1 MYRCAIAADQGSEG
15 PRACRIGEGEMRAV
29 IHVSGNYLAQFFD
42 ACRVLRAQVV
52 VSGFAFA
59 VLSLP
64 PQTREVYRVLAD
76 DFPNQKW
83 QIALGFLALL
93 AAAGFIWHCGRQ
105 ATLAERQDQLQM
117 PSAEA
122 QMLRWM
128 PRLLAALVP
137 LGAALGLY
145 TTIREAE
152 TTARLVRSVAE
163 KQDWPELGGVYQLI
177 DPSPARLW
185 VATFIALGLVVIVLL
200 ATILRTYGRPSK
212 YGAPGKWLIGTETTI
227 CSVAIAGTCV
237 AMFSLAPPWLAQ
249 TIGVVA
255 IFGLFLI
262 VLVVVLS
269 NLLFW
274 GDALGVPL
282 IWILLGGTLVLTAF
296 DWNDN
301 HRVRIVAH
309 KRNGPAP
316 TELASAFGQWLRSRK
331 DLGYYAEAKEPY
343 PVFIVAAAGGGAYAA
358 HYTATVLAR
367 MQDSCANFAQ
377 HLFAISGVSG
387 GSIGAS
393 LFAGLAKLKARN
405 EEHLGCNLEPR
416 NRYFEERTQK
426 FFEQDFL
433 SPVIAGALFPDL
445 IQRFLPFPIGHFD
458 RSRALDA
465 SMEAAWREMVAAVAK
480 DDPLAA
486 EMANPFASP
495 FLDLWSPLR
504 SDEAVP
510 ALILNTTEVA
520 NGYRIVVSPIQ
531 TGAVASMHWS
541 KIARLHPL
549 LPQGEDADAD
559 PDIKLS
565 TAAGMS
571 ARFPWILPPAT
582 VATNGDMKRM
592 RLVDG
597 GYVEG
602 SGVDIASQLVKALKV
617 VVDRTKETP
626 ERVDAKFY
634 LIVLMG
640 YEGTPVADRSLGEAP
655 LPLRALIST
664 WQTRAEIAF
673 LGAFLDA
680 CPEIA
685 TCLVNAAAETSF
697 QRALVEL
704 PVIPVFLNLRDF
716 HIPLTWQLT
725 QASREII
732 ALHAGTAQRCK
743 RNDTLMITWPN
754 EASPYQRI
762 VKALGE
768 NSCSLCTMQFRLTH
782 RSESPE
788 WADDRI
794 CARGPSPPA
803 TSAITK

>member
-1 MYRCAIAADQGSEG
+1 MRAVVRASGSYVAQFFA
-15 PRACRIGEGEMRAV
+15 ACRI
-29 IHVSGNYLAQFFD
+29 
-42 ACRVLRAQVV
+42 LRAQFL
-52 VSGFAFA
+52 VSVFGFI

-76 DFPNQKW
+76 DFPNQQW
-83 QIALGFLALL
+83 QITLGFVALL
-93 AAAGFIWHCGRQ
+93 GASGFIWHCGRQ
-105 ATLAERQDQLQM
+105 ATLIAHQGPLQAR
-117 PSAEA
+117 SVEG

-128 PRLLAALVP
+128 PRALAALVP
-137 LGAALGLY
+137 LGAALGLH

-152 TTARLVRSVAE
+152 TTARLVHGVAA
-163 KQDWPELGGVYQLI
+163 KQDWPELAGVYDLI
-177 DPSPARLW
+177 NASPARLW
-185 VATFIALGLVVIVLL
+185 VATGIAVGLALLVIVV
-200 ATILRTYGRPSK
+200 TTLRTR
-212 YGAPGKWLIGTETTI
+212 GKLSSYAGSNRWLIGTETTI
-227 CSVAIAGTCV
+227 CSVAIAVTCV

-269 NLLFW
+269 NLLLW

-282 IWILLGGTLVLTAF
+282 IWILLGGTLVLTAL

-301 HRVRIVAH
+301 HQVTIVAH
-309 KRNGPAP
+309 KQQGAAVPAD
-316 TELASAFGQWLRSRK
+316 LAGAFGEWLRTRK
-331 DLGYYAEAKEPY
+331 DRDYYAAAGEPY
-343 PVFIVAAAGGGAYAA
+343 PVFVVAAAGGGAYAA
-358 HYTATVLAR
+358 HYTATLLAR
-367 MQDSCANFAQ
+367 LQDACPNFAQ
-377 HLFAISGVSG
+377 HVFAVSGVSG

-405 EEHLGCNLEPR
+405 GEYVGCSLDPADR
-416 NRYFEERTQK
+416 FFEKRTQS

-445 IQRFLPFPIGHFD
+445 VQRALPVPVGRFD

-465 SMEAAWREMVAAVAK
+465 SLEAAWRHMAADAAK
-480 DDPLAA
+480 DDPAVA
-486 EMANPFASP
+486 GAANPFAGP
-495 FLDLWSPLR
+495 FLDLWSPQR
-504 SDEAVP
+504 GDEAVP

-520 NGYRIVVSPIQ
+520 NGYRIVISPIE

-541 KIARLHPL
+541 KLARLHPL
-549 LPQGEDADAD
+549 LPRGETPGAQ

-565 TAAGMS
+565 TAAGIS

-582 VATNGDMKRM
+582 VATGGDMKRM

-602 SGVDIASQLVKALKV
+602 SGADVASQLVKALKSAV
-617 VVDRTKETP
+617 
-626 ERVDAKFY
+626 ERSKGSPRPLDARLY

-640 YEGTPVADRSLGEAP
+640 YEGTPVEDRSLGEAP

-673 LGAFLDA
+673 LGAFTDA
-680 CPEIA
+680 CPEIG
-685 TCLVNAAAETSF
+685 TCLMKAAEETSF
-697 QRALVEL
+697 RRALVEL

-725 QASREII
+725 QASRKII
-732 ALHAGTAQRCK
+732 ALHAGTAGRCE
-743 RNDTLMITWPN
+743 RNDTLMMTWP
-754 EASPYQRI
+754 EQRGPYERI
-762 VKALGE
+762 LKALGE
-768 NSCSLCTMQFRLTH
+768 NSCSMCTLQFRLAH
-782 RSESPE
+782 RSQSPE
-788 WADDRI
+788 WADQRI
-794 CARGPSPPA
+794 CTRAPA
-803 TSAITK
+803 PQTTSAISR